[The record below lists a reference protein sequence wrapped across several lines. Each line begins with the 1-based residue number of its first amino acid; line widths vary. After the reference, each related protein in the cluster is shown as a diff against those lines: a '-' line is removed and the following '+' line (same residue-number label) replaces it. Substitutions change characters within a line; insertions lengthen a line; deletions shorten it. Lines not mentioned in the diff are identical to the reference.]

1 MLKTIPTS
9 DISIRPFKAYK
20 EWQFVSS
27 SAASSSV
34 YVYNANNSGSVV
46 NNWVSET
53 LNNPI
58 GDDITYYPVS
68 IYGQLTSQFYNE
80 HIDNPFLRFGDK
92 TNVYDDTDAYTER
105 FLSGS
110 AKVISIPQKY
120 IGEGIKRGSVY
131 IVDGEFIYQD
141 DSHGNLIC
149 TSFDRLHVNVSALDN
164 QSQEFDFTDM
174 VGNVYSSSLNSVDL
188 PSQAL
193 VLEYNSQTYTGNL
206 VSFDTSTELM
216 SISGLSFIAADNRAG
231 NVFYSQGIITITNEP
246 ATKLLN
252 NWTLSY
258 RSTETI
264 YENEFL
270 LIVEPDEYNIS
281 TNPSAVISVG
291 KEQSTFT
298 DSDGIVRHVVTSP
311 GVKYIRKA
319 STLPNGTALDYRYH
333 SSVSSSVY
341 AGFEHWEKSGSV
353 DTTGSFLAPFITTI
367 GLYDD
372 NNDLVAVAKLPQ
384 PIKTM
389 PDYTVN
395 FIVRFDT

>member
-34 YVYNANNSGSVV
+34 YVYNANNSGNVV
-46 NNWVSET
+46 NDWVSQT
-53 LNNPI
+53 LNNPN

-68 IYGQLTSQFYNE
+68 IYGQLTSQFYNNN
-80 HIDNPFLRFGDK
+80 IDNPFLRFGDK
-92 TNVYDDTDAYTER
+92 TNVYDDTDTYTER

-131 IVDGEFIYQD
+131 IVDGGFIYQD

-149 TSFDRLHVNVSALDN
+149 TNLDKLYVSKLDN
-164 QSQEFDFTDM
+164 GSSVFNFDDAAR
-174 VGNVYSSSLNSVDL
+174 NHYSTILDSVNL
-188 PSQAL
+188 PSGEII
-193 VLEYNSQTYTGNL
+193 LEYNAHTYTGDL
-206 VSFDTSTELM
+206 ISFNAENEVM
-216 SISGLSFIAADNRAG
+216 VISGLPFITVDNRVG
-231 NVFYSQGIITITNEP
+231 NVFYSQGIITITHESD
-246 ATKLLN
+246 TTLLSD
-252 NWTLSY
+252 WTLSY

-281 TNPSAVISVG
+281 TNPSAVVSVG
-291 KEQSTFT
+291 KEESIFT
-298 DSDGIVRHVVTSP
+298 DSDGVNRHVVTSP

-341 AGFEHWEKSGSV
+341 AGFEHWDKSGSV